1 MFARFHAA
9 VRRRGSFPDA
19 GPAMEVL
26 FLTICQRGKNRPNP
40 TGRISNWTTIFN
52 ELTWTTANAWAL
64 TGPGD
69 EERSGEDNPTPIL
82 RGA

>member
-26 FLTICQRGKNRPNP
+26 FLTICQRGKNPPEPDRKDRQLDYHLQR
-40 TGRISNWTTIFN
+40 TH
-52 ELTWTTANAWAL
+52 LAYC
-64 TGPGD
+64 D
-69 EERSGEDNPTPIL
+69 RSGTDWA
-82 RGA
+82 RR